1 MLSLFVSRGDIPPT
15 LPYIISNNLPADYYL
30 SNNQTSN
37 NHTSNLIRNI
47 ESVASA
53 SASPS
58 LGQVISTQPKSLPRI
73 TENDIPATKQNNSC
87 CHYATKCLPSVKEN
101 TLVNTV
107 AHIYHHA
114 YEEVSNKVLSEIAEF
129 LEQLLSEVHEEVL
142 INMAK
147 RLNVTPDVVR
157 ELIDDYSAVIRAES
171 AAIRTGSAVI
181 SIEQQTHQ
189 QASARDALAESLKK
203 CKIENKNLLAEMI
216 RETCSP
222 KSRVALLHAGYGV
235 PFMGV
240 GYARIALQ
248 LRLTLPSETIV
259 DSLFGKPNKISP
271 DVFINLET
279 GALAGISSNKLM
291 TGPNKLITK
300 EMPVGFS
307 AGVGVLAR
315 NRIGVSLLFEH
326 NKANGHYDYK
336 GLKYTTEQLLRTRIN
351 LSATSNDTKIG
362 LQGSD
367 YVTYSSKTTYPQHEW
382 AAFMQ
387 NILLSSVG
395 GGITGVGAYFLLPPN
410 IGNAAG
416 AGILGAVAAGYAI
429 GKTPLGGKYNST
441 SVEMMNAGMSLGILG
456 QQGINGGVAVR
467 ASAKNKLLEVKRA
480 VADVENGNRR
490 PADLPANPSVNNKHS
505 PTAVET
511 VLRYRNKLLSAH

>member
-1 MLSLFVSRGDIPPT
+1 MLSLFVSRGDIPSAP
-15 LPYIISNNLPADYYL
+15 PYVISNNLPSDYYL
-30 SNNQTSN
+30 SDNQASN
-37 NHTSNLIRNI
+37 NHASNLTRNI

-53 SASPS
+53 STSPS

-73 TENDIPATKQNNSC
+73 TETDIPATKQNNSC
-87 CHYATKCLPSVKEN
+87 CYYATKCLPSVKEN

-129 LEQLLSEVHEEVL
+129 LEQSLSEVHEEVL

-157 ELIDDYSAVIRAES
+157 ELIDDYSAVIRAE
-171 AAIRTGSAVI
+171 SAVI

-248 LRLTLPSETIV
+248 LRLTLPSETII

-291 TGPNKLITK
+291 TGPDKLIT
-300 EMPVGFS
+300 EELPVGFS

-387 NILLSSVG
+387 NILLSSLG
-395 GGITGVGAYFLLPPN
+395 GGITGVGTYFLLPPN
-410 IGNAAG
+410 IENAAG
-416 AGILGAVAAGYAI
+416 AGILGAAAAGYAI
-429 GKTPLGGKYNST
+429 GKSP
-441 SVEMMNAGMSLGILG
+441 
-456 QQGINGGVAVR
+456 
-467 ASAKNKLLEVKRA
+467 ASR
-480 VADVENGNRR
+480 
-490 PADLPANPSVNNKHS
+490 SIC
-505 PTAVET
+505 
-511 VLRYRNKLLSAH
+511 